1 MVKEEKNYMAC
12 RESRAEQSRAEYIK
26 IHKKAFTI
34 SINKHTTYFDM
45 ERAINF
51 WVSTTRT

>member
-1 MVKEEKNYMAC
+1 MAAV
-12 RESRAEQSRAEYIK
+12 RAEQYIK

-51 WVSTTRT
+51 WVSTTRTYNNAKYSLRMIP